1 MEEASGRV
9 SRNKYLACVRV
20 SRNKYVTFVISTAK
34 IFGCK
39 IDYRWKVAKLRKTT
53 WKSHKIYPSSLL
65 DILYYPV
72 RFFETNYI
80 VRKIGHPSMTTSN
93 KEKTDT
99 LA

>member
-39 IDYRWKVAKLRKTT
+39 IDYRWNKIRLWLEGLGLKLG
-53 WKSHKIYPSSLL
+53 Y
-65 DILYYPV
+65 
-72 RFFETNYI
+72 
-80 VRKIGHPSMTTSN
+80 
-93 KEKTDT
+93 
-99 LA
+99 